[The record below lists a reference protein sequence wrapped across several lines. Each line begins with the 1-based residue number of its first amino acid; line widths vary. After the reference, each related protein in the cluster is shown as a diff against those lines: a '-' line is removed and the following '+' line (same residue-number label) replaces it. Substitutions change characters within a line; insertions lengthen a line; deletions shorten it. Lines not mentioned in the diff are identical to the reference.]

1 MGGLWKRG
9 HVEAGD
15 IVKCRDCK
23 ERKPAVARYEH
34 WCRGCKITT
43 AKTYRRMRAV
53 TDHCGTVV
61 ETGVR
66 L

>member
-34 WCRGCKITT
+34 WCRGWKLPP
-43 AKTYRRMRAV
+43 RRP
-53 TDHCGTVV
+53 TDECG
-61 ETGVR
+61 R
-66 L
+66 LLTIAEQLWKRE